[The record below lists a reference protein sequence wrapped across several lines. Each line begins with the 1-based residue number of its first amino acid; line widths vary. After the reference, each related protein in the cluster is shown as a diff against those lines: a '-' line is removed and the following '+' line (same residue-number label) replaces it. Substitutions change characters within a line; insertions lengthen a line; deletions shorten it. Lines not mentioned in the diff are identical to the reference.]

1 MRSYLHTLTASV
13 VSSGDDDGESLYRHI
28 EGLNWVMIPMSSKP
42 QKEMSHCLKA
52 P

>member
-13 VSSGDDDGESLYRHI
+13 VSSGDDDGGSLYRHI
-28 EGLNWVMIPMSSKP
+28 EDLNWVMISMSSKP
-42 QKEMSHCLKA
+42 QKEVSHHLKA